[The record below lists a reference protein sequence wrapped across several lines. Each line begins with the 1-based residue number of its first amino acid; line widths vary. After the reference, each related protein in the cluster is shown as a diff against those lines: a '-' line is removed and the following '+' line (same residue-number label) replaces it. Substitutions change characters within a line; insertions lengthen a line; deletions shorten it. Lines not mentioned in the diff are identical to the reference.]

1 MHVKLDSVGVFGGV
15 RDGMSLK
22 GIQALTALPYFQ

>member
-1 MHVKLDSVGVFGGV
+1 MHVKPDSAGGFGGGE
-15 RDGMSLK
+15 GMPLK